1 MKKVLVIS
9 PHPDDEILGC
19 GGTLLKL
26 KKKYDYEVNWLIV
39 SKISKKYWPN
49 KKVLSRKKEI
59 QDIKRKIG
67 FQKLI
72 ELKFESGTLNY
83 SNLSNL
89 IKKLNVNV
97 KKIKPEIVLV
107 PYIDDSHSDHFFT
120 TYAFNSISKSFRN
133 TFLEKILVYETLSET
148 NLNNFNKKKFT
159 PNVFVDITPFINEK
173 IKLMKIY
180 KNEMGKHP
188 FPRSEK
194 SIKSLSILRG
204 SQSNFKFAESFE
216 LIFDK
221 QNI

>member
-26 KKKYDYEVNWLIV
+26 KKKYNYEVNWLIV

-133 TFLEKILVYETLSET
+133 TF
-148 NLNNFNKKKFT
+148 
-159 PNVFVDITPFINEK
+159 
-173 IKLMKIY
+173 
-180 KNEMGKHP
+180 
-188 FPRSEK
+188 
-194 SIKSLSILRG
+194 SL
-204 SQSNFKFAESFE
+204 
-216 LIFDK
+216 
-221 QNI
+221 

>member
-26 KKKYDYEVNWLIV
+26 KKKYNYEVNWLIV

-107 PYIDDSHSDHFFT
+107 LYIDDSHSDHFFT
-120 TYAFNSISKSFRN
+120 TYAF
-133 TFLEKILVYETLSET
+133 
-148 NLNNFNKKKFT
+148 
-159 PNVFVDITPFINEK
+159 
-173 IKLMKIY
+173 
-180 KNEMGKHP
+180 
-188 FPRSEK
+188 
-194 SIKSLSILRG
+194 
-204 SQSNFKFAESFE
+204 
-216 LIFDK
+216 
-221 QNI
+221 